1 MNDFLSAFS
10 LETFQVFDPATGTVP
25 NTYNKMSR
33 SMTKRYMRST
43 PVTGSLNSSRHD
55 SESEERSASGGGGV
69 GVNTS
74 FEIGGTTTAG
84 RGTGGPPVKL
94 TNKAL
99 LAKIQADRRR
109 KSQAELNSSM
119 ASSINHPHSER
130 YL

>member
-1 MNDFLSAFS
+1 M
-10 LETFQVFDPATGTVP
+10 FDPATGTVP

-55 SESEERSASGGGGV
+55 SESEERGASGGGGD
-69 GVNTS
+69 VNTS
-74 FEIGGTTTAG
+74 FEIGGGTTTAG
-84 RGTGGPPVKL
+84 RGVGGPPVKL

-109 KSQAELNSSM
+109 KAQAELNSSM

-130 YL
+130 YI